1 MSPISP
7 KGEAGSTKGSGEIIL
22 TWLPRLAWGV
32 AIFMVALAVY
42 IFYERPPAVFSAY
55 FPENQVSAQ
64 TAVQVAQPAAQP
76 LAVKVAMPDFEA
88 AAPVNAVLRATNLHT
103 LVPDRPRSTADS
115 YTVEKGDSLFGIAK
129 FYALKPATVLWAN
142 YDTLNDNPND
152 LSIGDKLRIPPTDG
166 IFYKW
171 KEGDKLEKVAESYK
185 AKVKDILTWPGN
197 KLDLLD
203 PQVKAG
209 TYIMIPG
216 GWRPTNAWLI
226 PNMWRANSGAS
237 RGIKAGC
244 ATTGTAVGG
253 GYFVWPA
260 GNHYLSGNDYSEIHL
275 GIDIAAGEGAT
286 VYASDTGVVV
296 YAAPIS
302 GGYGNM
308 IMIDHGNGFTTV
320 YGHLS
325 SYLVSC
331 GQNVSRGQQIAR
343 AGSTGNSTGP
353 HLHFEVRQN
362 GAFIN
367 PWYVLP

>member
-1 MSPISP
+1 VSPISP
-7 KGEAGSTKGSGEIIL
+7 KGEAGSTKGSGGIIL

-32 AIFMVALAVY
+32 AIIMVALSVY

-55 FPENQVSAQ
+55 FPENQVTAQ
-64 TAVQVAQPAAQP
+64 AAQPAAQP
-76 LAVKVAMPDFEA
+76 LAVQVAMPDFEA
-88 AAPVNAVLRATNLHT
+88 AAPVNAVLRTTNPHT

-142 YDTLNDNPND
+142 YDTLNDNPNY

-171 KEGDKLEKVAESYK
+171 KEGDKLEKVAESFK

-197 KLDLLD
+197 KLDLLN
-203 PQVKAG
+203 PQIKAG

-216 GWRPTNAWLI
+216 GWRQTNAWLI

-260 GNHYLSGNDYSEIHL
+260 DNHYLSGNDYSEIHL
-275 GIDIAAGEGAT
+275 GIDIAAGEGAA

-296 YAAPIS
+296 WAAPIS

-308 IMIDHGNGFTTV
+308 IMIDHGNGFATV

-325 SYLVSC
+325 SFLVSC
-331 GQNVSRGQQIAR
+331 GQNVLRGRLIAR

-353 HLHFEVRQN
+353 HLHFEIRQN

>member
-1 MSPISP
+1 VSSISP
-7 KGEAGSTKGSGEIIL
+7 KGEAGSTKGSGGIIL
-22 TWLPRLAWGV
+22 TWLPRLAWGG
-32 AIFMVALAVY
+32 AILMVALAVY

-55 FPENQVSAQ
+55 FPENQASAP
-64 TAVQVAQPAAQP
+64 APVQAAGQPAP
-76 LAVKVAMPDFEA
+76 EKVALPDFEA
-88 AAPVNAVLRATNLHT
+88 VVPVSAVPRTTTLHT
-103 LVPDRPRSTADS
+103 LIPDRPRSTADS

-129 FYALKPATVLWAN
+129 FYGLKPATVLWAN

-152 LSIGDKLRIPPTDG
+152 LSIGDNLRIPPTDG

-171 KEGDKLEKVAESYK
+171 KEGDKLEKVAETYK
-185 AKVKDILTWPGN
+185 ADVKDILTWPGN
-197 KLDLLD
+197 KLDLLN
-203 PQVKAG
+203 PQIKAG

-237 RGIKAGC
+237 RGITAGC

-260 GNHYLSGNDYSEIHL
+260 DNHYLSGNEYSEVHL
-275 GIDIAAGEGAT
+275 GIDIAAGEGAA
-286 VYASDTGVVV
+286 VYAADTGVVV
-296 YAAPIS
+296 YAAPIA

-308 IMIDHGNGFTTV
+308 IMIDHGNGFSTV

-325 SYLVSC
+325 SFLVRC
-331 GQNVSRGQQIAR
+331 GQNVSRGQQIAK